1 MFVCLF
7 VRFKARQD
15 LSLVK
20 PEPGV
25 WSSCTVCMIIFVV
38 DCQLLS
44 MKQIHPTHTNQANW
58 FCFVDNTSCYLYL
71 NFFFFFFL
79 PLR

>member
-7 VRFKARQD
+7 VYFKARQD

-38 DCQLLS
+38 GCQLLS
-44 MKQIHPTHTNQANW
+44 VKQIYPTHMNQANW
-58 FCFVDNTSCYLYL
+58 FCFVDNTS
-71 NFFFFFFL
+71 
-79 PLR
+79 